1 MAYDQGSEEMS
12 HYRTYL
18 SRIELMLKE
27 MVIHDAASL
36 EMFRYHP
43 TLIRAIIEVFYFTG
57 NFEEMM
63 ESLDLLQQEHLRSTT
78 MHAATLNFSG
88 INTNPFEYDD
98 GSELFTRINA
108 YVQELTQ
115 A

>member
-1 MAYDQGSEEMS
+1 
-12 HYRTYL
+12 
-18 SRIELMLKE
+18 
-27 MVIHDAASL
+27 
-36 EMFRYHP
+36 
-43 TLIRAIIEVFYFTG
+43 
-57 NFEEMM
+57 MM

-78 MHAATLNFSG
+78 LHTATLNFSG